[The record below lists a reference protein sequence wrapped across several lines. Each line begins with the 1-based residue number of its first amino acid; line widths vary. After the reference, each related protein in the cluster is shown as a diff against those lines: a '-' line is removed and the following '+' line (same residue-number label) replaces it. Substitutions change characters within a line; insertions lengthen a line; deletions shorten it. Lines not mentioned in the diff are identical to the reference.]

1 MKTLWID
8 ARERV
13 EGTSCDFQ
21 IQLKRG
27 TLNLTDRPR
36 RFRVDQLRLAI
47 TVPTI
52 QAGANDSLVVRLGSQ
67 DYTVVLSA
75 GQKTGPELATELQT
89 RLNGTAPGSWTVA
102 YDSSMISM
110 AVLCTNDFSIVGGT
124 YAAQLMSRPY
134 TRANLK
140 SYLFSY
146 VPVTGID
153 EVFLCCKQLASQD
166 IEGPGGAHDTI
177 LACVVTAPF
186 GSVQQFDMP
195 ADVWHSCPN
204 ASFQTLSF
212 QLRDRSYKI
221 LSDFVPNVSF
231 LLTIE

>member
-8 ARERV
+8 GRERV
-13 EGTSCDFQ
+13 DGTSCDFRV
-21 IQLKRG
+21 QLRRG
-27 TLNLTDRPR
+27 TLTLGDRPH
-36 RFRVDQLRLAI
+36 RFRVDQLRLPI
-47 TVPTI
+47 SVPTI
-52 QAGANDSLVVRLGSQ
+52 QAGVNDSLVVRLGSQ
-67 DYTVVLSA
+67 DYTVVMYA

-89 RLNGTAPGSWTVA
+89 RLNGTAPGSWTIA

-110 AVLCTNDFSIVGGT
+110 VILCTNDFTIVGGT
-124 YAAQLMSRPY
+124 YAEQLMSRPY
-134 TRANLK
+134 TRANSK

-146 VPVTGID
+146 VPMLGID
-153 EVFLCCKQLASQD
+153 EVFLCCKQLASQN

-177 LACVVTAPF
+177 LACVITAPF

-195 ADVWHSCPN
+195 PDVWHECPS

-212 QLRDRSYKI
+212 QLRDRQYKI

-231 LLTIE
+231 LLTID